1 MILFKTFFSFT
12 SSDYDLEE
20 AYIKLLF
27 LFTKVIKKQKLT
39 NSLLVTAVVPQITV
53 ADTTTSETT
62 TIIADSF
69 EDIYGKIMRMERDI
83 WYIF

>member
-1 MILFKTFFSFT
+1 MTLKRHILNCYSF
-12 SSDYDLEE
+12 LL
-20 AYIKLLF
+20 KLL
-27 LFTKVIKKQKLT
+27 KSKLT

-83 WYIF
+83 